1 MQWITRIY
9 ENTLPA
15 VFQSGKVLT
24 VYGPRRVGKTC
35 LVQKMLSGISGRV
48 YSGTGEDFDLKTVL
62 ESRRLQSIRLLFA
75 EYDVIF
81 IDEAQYISD
90 VGFALKML
98 VDTFPDKRIIVS
110 GSSAF
115 DISNKVAE
123 PLTGRQIIRTLFP
136 ISMAEMKAH
145 CGGMDVYQRLE
156 EFLVFGLYPEVLN
169 LSGKESKTEYLH
181 TLRNAYLFKDILALE
196 NIRNPSKLIELL
208 KLLAFQIGGMVS
220 INELSRSIGIA
231 KGTVER
237 YIDLLEKSFVIHKL
251 GGFSKN
257 LRSEVSKSSKYYFVD
272 NGIRN
277 AVINNFNM
285 PASRNDMGMLW
296 ENFIISEF
304 IKKQAYA
311 RIFSNNYFWR
321 TYDKKEIDFVEER
334 DGRLSGYEIKWGP
347 KRVNAPDVWTKTYPD
362 ASFEVISKE
371 NFLEHV

>member
-1 MQWITRIY
+1 MY
-9 ENTLPA
+9 ENTLPDI
-15 VFQSGKVLT
+15 FQSGKVLT

-35 LVQKMLSGISGRV
+35 LVQKMLSGISGRI

-90 VGFALKML
+90 VGLALKML
-98 VDTFPDKRIIVS
+98 VDTFPDKRVIVS

-208 KLLAFQIGGMVS
+208 KLLAFQIGGTVS

-257 LRSEVSKSSKYYFVD
+257 LRSEVSKSSKYYFID

-277 AVINNFNM
+277 AVINNFNL

-321 TYDKKEIDFVEER
+321 TYNKKEIDFVEER
-334 DGRLSGYEIKWGP
+334 DGRLSGYEIKWGL
-347 KRVNAPDVWTKTYPD
+347 KRVKAPDIWTKTYPD
-362 ASFEVISKE
+362 ASFKVISKE